1 MAKEM
6 KRLYRSRSNRMLGGV
21 CAGLG
26 EYLNVDPVVIRVL
39 FVILTFLYGASL
51 LVYLI
56 MWILVPEAPQSAVET
71 PPRRKIPDRKANH

>member
-1 MAKEM
+1 MAKET
-6 KRLYRSRSNRMLGGV
+6 KRLYRARSNRMLGGV

-26 EYLNVDPVVIRVL
+26 EYLNIDPTVIRII

-71 PPRRKIPDRKANH
+71 PPAPEDTGSQS

>member
-1 MAKEM
+1 MAKEP

-26 EYLNVDPVVIRVL
+26 EYLSIDPTVIRII
-39 FVILTFLYGASL
+39 FVILAFLYGASF

-56 MWILVPEAPQSAVET
+56 MWLLVPEAPQSAVEA
-71 PPRRKIPDRKANH
+71 PPPPEDTGSAS